1 MDESYLLRIV
11 KMVYLAPK
19 IQETILLLPRTN
31 TYRAYM
37 SAKDLLKLVEIV
49 GLGSRKKCSMRF
61 ENELFEA

>member
-1 MDESYLLRIV
+1 
-11 KMVYLAPK
+11 MVYLAPK